1 MTILVENDGNVRIII
16 LSRPEKL
23 NAITLEMAIELNNAV
38 KDAANNDSVRCVV
51 ITGKGRAFSSGGD
64 VNEMGEYLPRA
75 GDLFYKLTEQ
85 IHSCFTTILTM
96 RKPVLNSLNGIIA
109 GGALGIALAGD
120 YRIAAESTR
129 MLSAHFKRG
138 FVPAGGAT
146 YLLPRLIG
154 RGRTQSLFFGGKT
167 LNSSEM
173 LEWGLVHEIV
183 EDKYLNER
191 ALEMA
196 KELASGPIEAIAETK
211 RLLVESDTLSL
222 EEELKRER
230 ERNRESGNSGDAVE
244 GIKAFLEKREPKFE

>member
-1 MTILVENDGNVRIII
+1 MTILVENDGNVRIIA
-16 LSRPEKL
+16 LNRPEKL
-23 NAITLEMAIELNNAV
+23 NAITLEMATELNNAV
-38 KDAANNDSVRCVV
+38 KDAANDDSVRCVV

-64 VNEMGEYLPRA
+64 VNEMGEHLPRA

-85 IHSCFTTILTM
+85 IHSCFATILTM

-154 RGRTQSLFFGGKT
+154 LGRTQSLFFGGKT

>member
-1 MTILVENDGNVRIII
+1 MTILVENDGNVRIIT
-16 LSRPEKL
+16 LNRPEKL
-23 NAITLEMAIELNNAV
+23 NAITLEMATELNAAV
-38 KDAANNDSVRCVV
+38 QNAANDDSVKCVV

-64 VNEMGEYLPRA
+64 VNEMGEHLPKA

-96 RKPVLNSLNGIIA
+96 PKPVVNSLNGIVA
-109 GGALGIALAGD
+109 GGALGFALAGD
-120 YRIAAESTR
+120 YRIAGESVK

-146 YLLPRLIG
+146 YLLPKLIG
-154 RGRTQSLFFGGKT
+154 LGRTQALFFGGKT

-173 LEWGLVHEIV
+173 LEWGLVHEVV

-191 ALEMA
+191 TLEMA
-196 KELASGPIEAIAETK
+196 KELASGPTDAIAETK

-244 GIKAFLEKREPKFE
+244 GIKAFLEKREPEFE

>member
-1 MTILVENDGNVRIII
+1 MTILVENDGNVRIIT
-16 LSRPEKL
+16 LNRPEKL
-23 NAITLEMAIELNNAV
+23 NAITLEMATELNRAV
-38 KDAANNDSVRCVV
+38 KDAANDDSVKCVV

-64 VNEMGEYLPRA
+64 VNEMGEHLPKA

-96 RKPVLNSLNGIIA
+96 RKPVVNSLNGIIA
-109 GGALGIALAGD
+109 GGALGFALAGD
-120 YRIAAESTR
+120 YRIAGESAM

-146 YLLPRLIG
+146 YLLPKLIG
-154 RGRTQSLFFGGKT
+154 LGRTQALFFGGKT
-167 LNSSEM
+167 LNSSQM
-173 LEWGLVHEIV
+173 LEWGLVHEVV

-191 ALEMA
+191 TMEMA
-196 KELASGPIEAIAETK
+196 RELASGPTDAIAETK

-222 EEELKRER
+222 EEELMRER

-244 GIKAFLEKREPKFE
+244 GIKAFLEKREPEFE

>member
-1 MTILVENDGNVRIII
+1 MTILVENDGNVRIIT
-16 LSRPEKL
+16 LNRPEKL
-23 NAITLEMAIELNNAV
+23 NAITLEMATELNRAV
-38 KDAANNDSVRCVV
+38 KDAANDDSVKCVV

-64 VNEMGEYLPRA
+64 VNEMGEHLPKA

-96 RKPVLNSLNGIIA
+96 PKPVVNSLNGIVA
-109 GGALGIALAGD
+109 GGALGFALAGD
-120 YRIAAESTR
+120 YRIAGESVK

-146 YLLPRLIG
+146 YLLPKLIG
-154 RGRTQSLFFGGKT
+154 LGRTQALFFGGKT
-167 LNSSEM
+167 LNSSQM
-173 LEWGLVHEIV
+173 LEWGLVHEVV

-191 ALEMA
+191 TLEMA
-196 KELASGPIEAIAETK
+196 RELASGPTDAIAETK

-222 EEELKRER
+222 EEELKKER

-244 GIKAFLEKREPKFE
+244 GIKAFLEKREPEFE

>member
-1 MTILVENDGNVRIII
+1 MTILVENDGNVRIIT
-16 LSRPEKL
+16 LNRPEKL
-23 NAITLEMAIELNNAV
+23 NAITLEIATELNNAV
-38 KDAANNDSVRCVV
+38 KDAANDDSVRCVV

-64 VNEMGEYLPRA
+64 VNEMGEHLPRA

-85 IHSCFTTILTM
+85 IHSCFATILTM
-96 RKPVLNSLNGIIA
+96 RKPVLNSLNGIVA

-120 YRIAAESTR
+120 YRIAAESTA

-154 RGRTQSLFFGGKT
+154 LGRTQALFFGGKT

-173 LEWGLVHEIV
+173 LEWGLVHEVV
-183 EDKYLNER
+183 EDKYLNKR
-191 ALEMA
+191 TLEMA

-244 GIKAFLEKREPKFE
+244 GIKAFLEKREPEFE

>member
-1 MTILVENDGNVRIII
+1 MTILVENDGNVRIIA
-16 LSRPEKL
+16 LDRPEKL
-23 NAITLEMAIELNNAV
+23 NAITLEMATELNNAV
-38 KDAANNDSVRCVV
+38 KDAANDDGVRCVV

-64 VNEMGEYLPRA
+64 VNEMGEHLPRA

-85 IHSCFTTILTM
+85 IHSCFATILAM

-154 RGRTQSLFFGGKT
+154 LGRTQSLFFGGKT

-244 GIKAFLEKREPKFE
+244 GIKAFLEKREPEFE

>member
-1 MTILVENDGNVRIII
+1 MTILVENDGNVRIIA
-16 LSRPEKL
+16 LNRPEKL
-23 NAITLEMAIELNNAV
+23 NAITLEMATELNSAV
-38 KDAANNDSVRCVV
+38 KDAANDDNVKCVV

-64 VNEMGEYLPRA
+64 VNEMGEHLPRA

-85 IHSCFTTILTM
+85 IHSCFEIILTM
-96 RKPVLNSLNGIIA
+96 RKPVLNSLNGFIA

-154 RGRTQSLFFGGKT
+154 LGRTQALFFGGKT

-173 LEWGLVHEIV
+173 LEWGLIHEVV

-191 ALEMA
+191 TLKMA

-222 EEELKRER
+222 VEELKRER

>member
-1 MTILVENDGNVRIII
+1 MTILVENDGNVRIIT
-16 LSRPEKL
+16 LNRPEKL
-23 NAITLEMAIELNNAV
+23 NAITLEMATELNTAV
-38 KDAANNDSVRCVV
+38 QDAANDDSVKCVV

-64 VNEMGEYLPRA
+64 VNEMGEHLPKA

-96 RKPVLNSLNGIIA
+96 PKPVVNSLNGIVA
-109 GGALGIALAGD
+109 GGALGFALAGD
-120 YRIAAESTR
+120 YRIAGESVK

-146 YLLPRLIG
+146 YLLPKLIG
-154 RGRTQSLFFGGKT
+154 LGRTQALFFGGKT

-173 LEWGLVHEIV
+173 LEWGLVHEVI

-191 ALEMA
+191 TLEMA
-196 KELASGPIEAIAETK
+196 RELASGPTDAIAETK

-230 ERNRESGNSGDAVE
+230 ERNRDSGNSGDAVE
-244 GIKAFLEKREPKFE
+244 GIKAFLEKREPEFE

>member
-1 MTILVENDGNVRIII
+1 MTILVENDGNVRIIT
-16 LSRPEKL
+16 LNRPEKL
-23 NAITLEMAIELNNAV
+23 NAITLEMATELNRAV
-38 KDAANNDSVRCVV
+38 KDAANDDSVKCVV

-64 VNEMGEYLPRA
+64 VNEMGEHLPKA

-96 RKPVLNSLNGIIA
+96 RKPVVNSLNGIIA
-109 GGALGIALAGD
+109 GGALGFALAGD
-120 YRIAAESTR
+120 YRIAGESAM

-146 YLLPRLIG
+146 YLLPKLIG
-154 RGRTQSLFFGGKT
+154 LGRTQALFFGGKT

-173 LEWGLVHEIV
+173 MEWGLVHEVV

-191 ALEMA
+191 TLEMA
-196 KELASGPIEAIAETK
+196 RELASGPTDAIAETK

-222 EEELKRER
+222 DKELKKER

-244 GIKAFLEKREPKFE
+244 GIKAFLEKREPEFE